1 MGYSPVPLFLLV
13 LAFVPLNCHSWGW
26 FSSSTTATP
35 RSEGGSFRATRDSSD
50 GSVTEFSM
58 EGLNNPRGAKLVENA
73 RRKLAASNSCW
84 RNAYNTLFAGCSEIL
99 AAEEKRSRF
108 AWHLSDCF
116 QRDSGRPA
124 FPRCDEKSLMVD
136 CRKMLDDSERTVYLE
151 FYLETNSIC
160 HQLQTHAFKQE
171 TERLVNDLKKSAESA
186 EDKLEIIQDRS
197 DSLFQR
203 SNEIYDS
210 LISIDSRTQQV
221 AQASK
226 NVQDHI
232 EEVLHHSE
240 AIYEQSR
247 GIAASQAELQEG
259 QEKMKEK
266 IEDGMAKILESSSN
280 LGREIDSLRKEAG
293 EIEKEISRVRDG
305 MFSKMEDLQGKADDI
320 GDKAGISLEKQKQ
333 LLDGQSSALK
343 GLQFLTEFQSE
354 ALEESRGTLQ
364 QLAEYGRRQQED
376 LLQRQEQLQLVH
388 NHLIKNSKSILEAQ
402 EAFESKQAT
411 MFVAL
416 DKLFALHNAMLLE
429 SRIIK
434 AFFLYSLSIFIIY
447 MFTSTKQ
454 TYTVRPWLYIGLCMT
469 FVIEVFILR
478 FTTMGIEEQA
488 WIINLFRS
496 VFALAAFAQL
506 LYAIFTYRDYEVLNH
521 RMLLALVEKVNS
533 LQKENKLFDDLDSDV
548 NWLSWMD
555 TELPEE
561 ADTNEDPDF
570 LPREE
575 VGENSITTDICTR
588 RYNLRRRLPY

>member
-13 LAFVPLNCHSWGW
+13 LVFVPLNCHSWGGW
-26 FSSSTTATP
+26 FSSSRAVA
-35 RSEGGSFRATRDSSD
+35 RSEGGSFQATRENSN
-50 GSVTEFSM
+50 GFVAEFSM
-58 EGLNNPRGAKLVENA
+58 ETLTSPRGAKLVENA
-73 RRKLAASNSCW
+73 RRKLADSNSCW
-84 RNAYNTLFAGCSEIL
+84 SNAYSTLFAGCSEIL

-108 AWHLSDCF
+108 AWYLSDCF

-124 FPRCDEKSLMVD
+124 FPRCDEKSSMVD
-136 CRKMLDDSERTVYLE
+136 CRKKLDESERMVYLE

-197 DSLFQR
+197 DSLFHR
-203 SNEIYDS
+203 SNEIQDS

-247 GIAASQAELQEG
+247 GIAASQSELRER
-259 QEKMKEK
+259 QEKMKEQ
-266 IEDGMAKILESSSN
+266 IEDGMAKILESSSS

-293 EIEKEISRVRDG
+293 EIEKEINKVRDG

-333 LLDGQSSALK
+333 LLDGQSTALK
-343 GLQFLTEFQSE
+343 GLQFLTKFQSE
-354 ALEESRGTLQ
+354 ALEESRSTLQ
-364 QLAEYGRRQQED
+364 QLAEYSSRQQEE
-376 LLQRQEQLQLVH
+376 LLQRQEQLQRVHDNLVE
-388 NHLIKNSKSILEAQ
+388 NSKSILAAQ

-454 TYTVRPWLYIGLCMT
+454 TYTVRPWLYIGLCIT

-496 VFALAAFAQL
+496 FFAVVTLAQL
-506 LYAIFTYRDYEVLNH
+506 LYAILTYRDYEVLNH
-521 RMLLALVEKVNS
+521 QILLALVEKVNG
-533 LQKENKLFDDLDSDV
+533 LQRENKLPEDLDSDV

-561 ADTNEDPDF
+561 ADINEDPDF
-570 LPREE
+570 LPPEE
-575 VGENSITTDICTR
+575 VGENSITTNICTR
-588 RYNLRRRLPY
+588 RYNLRRRFHI

>member
-1 MGYSPVPLFLLV
+1 MGCSPVPLFLLV
-13 LAFVPLNCHSWGW
+13 LVFVPLNCHSWGW
-26 FSSSTTATP
+26 FSSSTATA
-35 RSEGGSFRATRDSSD
+35 RSEGDSFQVTRDSSN
-50 GSVTEFSM
+50 GFAAEFSM

-73 RRKLAASNSCW
+73 KRKLADSNSCW
-84 RNAYNTLFAGCSEIL
+84 RSAYNTLFAGCSEIL

-116 QRDSGRPA
+116 QRDSGRPT

-136 CRKMLDDSERTVYLE
+136 CRKKLDDSERMVYLE
-151 FYLETNSIC
+151 FYLETSSIC

-186 EDKLEIIQDRS
+186 EDKLEIIQGRS
-197 DSLFQR
+197 DFLFQR
-203 SNEIYDS
+203 SNEIQDS

-247 GIAASQAELQEG
+247 GIAASQSQLREG
-259 QEKMKEK
+259 QEKMKEQ
-266 IEDGMAKILESSSN
+266 IEDGMAKILESSSS

-320 GDKAGISLEKQKQ
+320 GDMAGISLEKQKQ
-333 LLDGQSSALK
+333 LLDGQSTALK
-343 GLQFLTEFQSE
+343 GLQFLTEFQSQ

-364 QLAEYGRRQQED
+364 QLAEYSSRQQQE
-376 LLQRQEQLQLVH
+376 LLQRQEQLQRVHDHLVE
-388 NHLIKNSKSILEAQ
+388 NSKSILEAQ

-454 TYTVRPWLYIGLCMT
+454 TYTVRPWLYIGLCVT

-478 FTTMGIEEQA
+478 FMTMGIEEQA
-488 WIINLFRS
+488 WIINFFRS
-496 VFALAAFAQL
+496 FFALVALAQL

-533 LQKENKLFDDLDSDV
+533 LQRENKLSEDLDSDV

-561 ADTNEDPDF
+561 ADINEDPDF
-570 LPREE
+570 LPPEE
-575 VGENSITTDICTR
+575 VGENSIMTNICTR

>member
-1 MGYSPVPLFLLV
+1 
-13 LAFVPLNCHSWGW
+13 
-26 FSSSTTATP
+26 
-35 RSEGGSFRATRDSSD
+35 
-50 GSVTEFSM
+50 
-58 EGLNNPRGAKLVENA
+58 
-73 RRKLAASNSCW
+73 
-84 RNAYNTLFAGCSEIL
+84 
-99 AAEEKRSRF
+99 
-108 AWHLSDCF
+108 
-116 QRDSGRPA
+116 
-124 FPRCDEKSLMVD
+124 MVD
-136 CRKMLDDSERTVYLE
+136 CRKKLDDSERTVYLE

-305 MFSKMEDLQGKADDI
+305 MFSKMEDLRGKADDI

-388 NHLIKNSKSILEAQ
+388 NHLIENSKSILEAQ

-454 TYTVRPWLYIGLCMT
+454 TYTVRPWLYIGLCIT

-570 LPREE
+570 LPPEE